1 MSKEY
6 SKEEIENRVQGR
18 IDQEEKLLGP
28 DTSNKPAPER
38 APLDY
43 EFVNKCFLRNEVGG
57 SELYSHVYHNKFAC
71 NDTSEHWMAFVG
83 PHWEIDKMN
92 RRALGATEVVVQAY
106 LDFLLAPVEKE
117 LSKFNLND
125 KDERADAKPIIVKKK
140 MIQARIDRIFSKA
153 GRTALL
159 DCAATNLTP
168 LFLSPDQLDQNQLL
182 FPCKNGVYDLDED
195 EFRDGR
201 PEDYLTS
208 CSPFE
213 FSGLDAKADRFTN
226 YLFNSTGANQEDYD
240 CLRRHIGYA
249 ITALRKE
256 RMFIVLHGP
265 HGQNGK
271 GTLLNILNKILGSM
285 AGSLQTEMLMQQR
298 GGGKVGGPTPEIL
311 DLKGKRIVFA
321 SETEKNQK
329 FANGL
334 VKKWSGG
341 DEMSGRGMNENFIT
355 RFDPTHTLV
364 MICNNLPGAPADDEA
379 FWSRL
384 RVFSFPYSYQQKER
398 CTESYHREAD
408 PGLEKY
414 VIENEADG
422 VIAWLIESYKMYKRD
437 GLKLS
442 PNVIEWSKAYR
453 DREDN
458 IQDFID
464 ACCIAD
470 KDDPS
475 TGNRTKS
482 PDLYQRYKT
491 WHERN
496 DTVRCLSNKDFSGI
510 MQLKGFTRIK
520 SSGVHYYEYIQISL
534 SKEALES

>member
-6 SKEEIENRVQGR
+6 SKEELEKMVKNR
-18 IDQEEKLLGP
+18 IDQEKEILGP
-28 DTSNKPAPER
+28 ESKDVPSDAM
-38 APLDY
+38 APLDF
-43 EFVNKCFLRNEVGG
+43 EFVSKCFLRNEVGG
-57 SELYSHVYHNKFAC
+57 SELYSHIYHNKFAC

-83 PHWEIDKMN
+83 PHWEVDKMN
-92 RRALGATEVVVQAY
+92 RRSLGATEAVVQAY
-106 LDFLLAPVEKE
+106 LDFLLKPVEEKLAE
-117 LSKFNLND
+117 YDLND
-125 KDERADAKPIIVKKK
+125 KDERAEAKPILTQRKV
-140 MIQARIDRIFSKA
+140 IQARIDRIFSKA

-182 FPCKNGVYDLDED
+182 LPCANGVYDLEND

-208 CSPFE
+208 CSPYKFE
-213 FSGLDAKADRFTN
+213 GLDATADRFDN
-226 YLFNSTGANQEDYD
+226 YLFNSTGANQADYD

-249 ITALRKE
+249 ITGLRKE

-271 GTLLNILNKILGSM
+271 GTFLNILNKILGSM

-298 GGGKVGGPTPEIL
+298 GGAKVGGPTPEIL
-311 DLKGKRIVFA
+311 DLKGKRVVFA

-355 RFDPTHTLV
+355 RFDPTHTLF
-364 MICNNLPGAPADDEA
+364 MICNNLPTAPADDDA
-379 FWSRL
+379 FWSRI
-384 RVFSFPYSYQQKER
+384 RVFNFPYSYQQKER
-398 CTESYHREAD
+398 CKEAYHRVAD

-414 VIENEADG
+414 VLEHEAPG
-422 VIAWLIESYKMYKRD
+422 VIAWLIGCYKMYQRD

-442 PNVIEWSKAYR
+442 PNVIKWSQEYR
-453 DREDN
+453 DREDI

-464 ACCIAD
+464 ACCIVD

-475 TGNRTKS
+475 TSNRTKTK
-482 PDLYQRYKT
+482 DIYNRYKA
-491 WHERN
+491 WHEGN
-496 DTVRCLSNKDFSGI
+496 DTLRCLGQKDFSGI
-510 MQLKGFTRIK
+510 MQLKGFERIK
-520 SSGVHYYEYIQISL
+520 SSGIWHYSYIKISL
-534 SKEALES
+534 AKEALES

>member
-6 SKEEIENRVQGR
+6 SKEEMENLVQGR
-18 IDQEEKLLGP
+18 IVQEEKLLGP
-28 DTSNKPAPER
+28 EAKIEPGDER
-38 APLDY
+38 QELDF
-43 EFVNKCFLRNEVGG
+43 EFVNKCFLRNEIGG
-57 SELYSHVYHNKFAC
+57 SELYSHIHHNKFAC

-92 RRALGATEVVVQAY
+92 RRALGATEAIVQAY
-106 LDFLLAPVEKE
+106 LEFILAPVEDE
-117 LSKFNLND
+117 LSKYALND
-125 KDERADAKPIIVKKK
+125 KDERAAAKPIIAKKK
-140 MIQARIDRIFSKA
+140 IIQARLDRILSKV
-153 GRTALL
+153 GRAALL

-182 FPCKNGVYDLDED
+182 LPCNNGVYDLKND
-195 EFRDGR
+195 EFRDGQ

-208 CSPFE
+208 CSPFNFE
-213 FSGLDAKADRFTN
+213 GHDAKATHFEN
-226 YLFNSTGANQEDYD
+226 YLFNSTGANHEDYD

-249 ITALRKE
+249 ITGLRKE
-256 RMFIVLHGP
+256 RMFMVLHGP

-311 DLKGKRIVFA
+311 DLKGKRVVFA

-329 FANGL
+329 FATGL

-355 RFDPTHTLV
+355 RFDPTHTLI

-379 FWSRL
+379 FWSRI
-384 RVFSFPYSYQQKER
+384 RVFNFPYSYQQKER
-398 CTESYHREAD
+398 CKESYHRVAD
-408 PGLEKY
+408 PDLEKY
-414 VIENEADG
+414 VLENEGPG
-422 VIAWLIESYKMYKRD
+422 VIAWLIESYKMYQRD
-437 GLKLS
+437 GLALS
-442 PNVIEWSKAYR
+442 PNVIEWSLKYR
-453 DREDN
+453 DREDI

-475 TGNRTKS
+475 TGNRTKTK
-482 PDLYQRYKT
+482 DIYQRYKA
-491 WHERN
+491 WHEGN
-496 DTVRCLSNKDFSGI
+496 DSYRCLGAKDFSGI
-510 MQLKGFTRIK
+510 MELKGFKRIK
-520 SSGVHYYEYIQISL
+520 SSGIWHYCYIKISL
-534 SKEALES
+534 AREALEA

>member
-6 SKEEIENRVQGR
+6 SKEELENLVQGR
-18 IDQEEKLLGP
+18 IAQEKELLGP
-28 DTSNKPAPER
+28 ESKDNKKDSQ
-38 APLDY
+38 APLDF

-57 SELYSHVYHNKFAC
+57 SELYSHIYHNKFAC

-83 PHWEIDKMN
+83 PHWEVDKMN

-106 LDFLLAPVEKE
+106 LDFLLAPVEEE
-117 LSKFNLND
+117 LAKYDMND
-125 KDERADAKPIIVKKK
+125 KDERAAAKPIIVKKK
-140 MIQARIDRIFSKA
+140 VIQARIDRIFSKA

-182 FPCKNGVYDLDED
+182 LPCANGVYDLEND
-195 EFRDGR
+195 EFRDGH

-208 CSPFE
+208 CSPYNFE
-213 FSGLDAKADRFTN
+213 GLDAKAGKFAQ

-249 ITALRKE
+249 ITGLRKE
-256 RMFIVLHGP
+256 RMFMVLHGP

-298 GGGKVGGPTPEIL
+298 GGAKVGGPTPEIL
-311 DLKGKRIVFA
+311 DLKGKHVVFA

-355 RFDPTHTLV
+355 RFDPTHTLI
-364 MICNNLPGAPADDEA
+364 MICNNLPTAPADDEA
-379 FWSRL
+379 FWSRI
-384 RVFSFPYSYQQKER
+384 RVFNFPFSYQQKER
-398 CTESYHREAD
+398 CTESYHRVAD

-414 VIENEADG
+414 VLENEG
-422 VIAWLIESYKMYKRD
+422 PGIIAWLIESYKMYQRD

-442 PNVIEWSKAYR
+442 PNVIKWSQDYR

-475 TGNRTKS
+475 TGNRTKAK
-482 PDLYQRYKT
+482 DLYNRYKT
-491 WHERN
+491 WHEGN
-496 DTVRCLSNKDFSGI
+496 DSYRCLGAKDFSGI
-510 MQLKGFTRIK
+510 MELKGFKRIK
-520 SSGVHYYEYIQISL
+520 SSGIWHYCYIKISL
-534 SKEALES
+534 AKEALES

>member
-1 MSKEY
+1 MSKKY
-6 SKEEIENRVQGR
+6 SKEEM
-18 IDQEEKLLGP
+18 EKLVQDRLAQEREILGEEP
-28 DTSNKPAPER
+28 DANVEPDEI
-38 APLDY
+38 PLDY
-43 EFVNKCFLRNEVGG
+43 EFVNKCFLRNEVGS
-57 SELYSHVYHNKFAC
+57 SELYSRIYHNKFAC

-92 RRALGATEVVVQAY
+92 RRSLAATEAVVQAY
-106 LDFLLAPVEKE
+106 LDFLLAPVEKD
-117 LSKFNLND
+117 LGKFDMDD
-125 KDERADAKPIIVKKK
+125 KDDKAAAKPLIIKKK
-140 MIQARIDRIFSKA
+140 VVQARIDRILSKA

-159 DCAATNLTP
+159 DCAATNLSP

-182 FPCKNGVYDLDED
+182 LPCSNGVYDLEADV
-195 EFRDGR
+195 FRDGR

-213 FSGLDAKADRFTN
+213 FTGRNAKAERFTN

-249 ITALRKE
+249 ITGLRKE
-256 RMFIVLHGP
+256 RMFMVLHGP

-271 GTLLNILNKILGSM
+271 GTLLNILNKVLGSM

-298 GGGKVGGPTPEIL
+298 GGAKVGGPTPEIL
-311 DLKGKRIVFA
+311 DLKGKRVVFA

-355 RFDPTHTLV
+355 RFDPTHTLI
-364 MICNNLPGAPADDEA
+364 MICNNLPTAPADDDA
-379 FWSRL
+379 FWSRI

-398 CTESYHREAD
+398 CTEPFHREAD
-408 PGLEKY
+408 PGLEKH
-414 VIENEADG
+414 VLEHESSG
-422 VIAWLIESYKMYKRD
+422 VIAWLIDCYQMYKRD

-442 PNVIEWSKAYR
+442 PNVIKWSQEYR

-475 TGNRTKS
+475 VGNRTKAK
-482 PDLYQRYKT
+482 DLFQRYKS
-491 WHERN
+491 WHEGN
-496 DTVRCLSNKDFSGI
+496 DTLRCLGAKDFSGI
-510 MQLKGFTRIK
+510 MQLKGFERIK
-520 SSGVHYYEYIQISL
+520 STGVWYYSYIQISKT
-534 SKEALES
+534 KEALES